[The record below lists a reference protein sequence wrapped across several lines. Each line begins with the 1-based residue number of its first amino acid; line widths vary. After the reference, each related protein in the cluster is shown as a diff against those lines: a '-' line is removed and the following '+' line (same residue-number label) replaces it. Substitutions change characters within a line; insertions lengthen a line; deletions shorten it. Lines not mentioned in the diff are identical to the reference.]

1 MMDAIRKTL
10 LFLVDNGY
18 TTKEDVPT
26 GFKIIG
32 KVAYMSLNKRLYPFW
47 YDLGQIVKDK
57 NPKLSTVACVI
68 GNVDNKFGLKK
79 METIAGIKNRYETF

>member
-32 KVAYMSLNKRLYPFW
+32 KVAYMSLNKRLYPF
-47 YDLGQIVKDK
+47 
-57 NPKLSTVACVI
+57 
-68 GNVDNKFGLKK
+68 
-79 METIAGIKNRYETF
+79 